1 MYLIF
6 RKKHW
11 QKRKKSGG
19 SKETMSGSNE
29 SLLVAEFRVTDTSE
43 HQTIYEF
50 SRSRAFQVESIKIIR
65 GDKLINMPKS
75 DEMVLSG
82 DILHMM
88 GTHDEI
94 EACMMLLEKEDC
106 IEYTERPDVTLKDY
120 LYAQTF
126 FLDGIEPE
134 RQLICCPIRIDS
146 DSEFLRRSIKKLENP

>member
-19 SKETMSGSNE
+19 SKETMSGSTN
-29 SLLVAEFRVTDTSE
+29 LFLVAEFQVTDTSE

-50 SRSRAFQVESIKIIR
+50 FPQQAFQVEIIKIIR

-82 DILHMM
+82 DIHMM
-88 GTHDEI
+88 EP
-94 EACMMLLEKEDC
+94 MMKS
-106 IEYTERPDVTLKDY
+106 KH
-120 LYAQTF
+120 A
-126 FLDGIEPE
+126 
-134 RQLICCPIRIDS
+134 
-146 DSEFLRRSIKKLENP
+146 